1 MGKGDICAKIFDE
14 REGARER
21 EGKRG
26 RERDVS
32 TPRVYDGV
40 VSESTK
46 N

>member
-1 MGKGDICAKIFDE
+1 MSVKVREKE
-14 REGARER
+14 REGGER